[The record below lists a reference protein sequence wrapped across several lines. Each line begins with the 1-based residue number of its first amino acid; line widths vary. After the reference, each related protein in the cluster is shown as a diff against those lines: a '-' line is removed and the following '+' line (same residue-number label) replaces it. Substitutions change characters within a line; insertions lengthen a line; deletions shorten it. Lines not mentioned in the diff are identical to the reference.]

1 MNLFL
6 NPKVIALAV
15 LASLAPFAIDTY
27 LPGFHIIATDL
38 SSTPAYVQQ
47 SLTFYLIP
55 YTIMTLFHGAISD
68 SIGRIMTIKW
78 GLALFFFASIGCAV
92 ATSVEQLWFFRAL
105 QGIGGGAG
113 NVVARAMVRD
123 LYEGAQAQRVMATI
137 QIIFGIAPAVAPI
150 FGGFLLDYGWQSIF
164 VFLALYAGIAIYFSS
179 RVLPETMLLKDRL
192 PFDLKSIASR
202 YRTIFKNKEFL
213 FLILSLSANFSAFFL
228 YVLASP
234 IFLID
239 LLGFTEKQ
247 FAYLFVPT
255 VCGMIIGSFIAKKT
269 AGVINPSRVTRF
281 GYFWMLLIVLSNL
294 IYCYFFDNNPIFNIG
309 FIALYNIGMAAIM
322 PIISI
327 AALDCFPKAR
337 GTAASAQA
345 FMQMFFSSAVAG
357 VIVPICWFSTFGLS
371 LGLFFILIFGLFCIT
386 RTKLWL
392 IEVSPKNV

>member
-6 NPKVIALAV
+6 NPKVIALAI

-27 LPGFHIIATDL
+27 LPGFHIIASDL
-38 SSTPAYVQQ
+38 LSTPSYVQQ

-55 YTIMTLFHGAISD
+55 YTVMTLFHGAISD
-68 SIGRIMTIKW
+68 SIGRITTIKW
-78 GLALFFFASIGCAV
+78 GLALFFFASIGCALS
-92 ATSVEQLWFFRAL
+92 TSVEELWFFRAL

-150 FGGFLLDYGWQSIF
+150 VGGFLLDYEWQSIF
-164 VFLALYAGIAIYFSS
+164 IFLALYAGIAIFLSS
-179 RVLPETMLLKDRL
+179 RILPETMPLKDRL
-192 PFDLKSIASR
+192 PFDLKSISKR
-202 YRTIFKNKEFL
+202 YRTIFKDKEFI
-213 FLILSLSANFSAFFL
+213 FLILSISANFSAFFL

-239 LLGFTEKQ
+239 LLGFSEKQ

-269 AGVINPSRVTRF
+269 AGVISPSKVTKF
-281 GYFWMLLIVLSNL
+281 GYFWMALITISNVVF
-294 IYCYFFDNNPIFNIG
+294 CYFFDNNPIVNIG

-337 GTAASAQA
+337 GTAASGQA
-345 FMQMFFSSAVAG
+345 FMQMLFSSAVAG

-371 LGLFFILIFGLFCIT
+371 LGLFFILMFGLVCIT
-386 RTKLWL
+386 RTKLWA
-392 IEVSPKNV
+392 

>member
-38 SSTPAYVQQ
+38 SSTPAYIQQ

-78 GLALFFFASIGCAV
+78 GLALFFFASIGCAL

-164 VFLALYAGIAIYFSS
+164 IFLALYAATAIFFSS

-202 YRTIFKNKEFL
+202 YRRIFKDKEFL

-234 IFLID
+234 VFLID

-255 VCGMIIGSFIAKKT
+255 VCGMIMGSLIAKKT
-269 AGVINPSRVTRF
+269 AGVINPSRVIRF
-281 GYFWMLLIVLSNL
+281 GYFWMLLMALSNL
-294 IYCYFFDNNPIFNIG
+294 IYCYFIDNNPIFNIG

-337 GTAASAQA
+337 GTAASGQA

-371 LGLFFILIFGLFCIT
+371 LGLFIILIFGLFCIT
-386 RTKLWL
+386 RTKLWAY
-392 IEVSPKNV
+392 KNKL

>member
-6 NPKVIALAV
+6 NPKVIALAI

-27 LPGFHIIATDL
+27 LPGFHIIASDL
-38 SSTPAYVQQ
+38 LSTPSYVQQ

-55 YTIMTLFHGAISD
+55 YTVMTLFHGAISD
-68 SIGRIMTIKW
+68 SIGRITTIKW
-78 GLALFFFASIGCAV
+78 GLALFFFASIGCALS
-92 ATSVEQLWFFRAL
+92 TSIEELWFFRAL

-150 FGGFLLDYGWQSIF
+150 VGGFLLDYEWQSIF
-164 VFLALYAGIAIYFSS
+164 IFLALYAGIAIFLSS
-179 RVLPETMLLKDRL
+179 RILPETMPLKDRL
-192 PFDLKSIASR
+192 PFDLKSISKR
-202 YRTIFKNKEFL
+202 YRTIFKDKEFI
-213 FLILSLSANFSAFFL
+213 FLILSISANFSAFFL

-239 LLGFTEKQ
+239 LLGFSEKQ

-269 AGVINPSRVTRF
+269 AGVISPSKVTRF
-281 GYFWMLLIVLSNL
+281 GYFWMALITISNVVF
-294 IYCYFFDNNPIFNIG
+294 CYFFDNNPIVNIG

-337 GTAASAQA
+337 GTAASGQA
-345 FMQMFFSSAVAG
+345 FMQMLFSSAVAG
-357 VIVPICWFSTFGLS
+357 IIVPICWFSTFGLS
-371 LGLFFILIFGLFCIT
+371 LGLFFILMFGLVCIT
-386 RTKLWL
+386 RTKLWA
-392 IEVSPKNV
+392 

>member
-6 NPKVIALAV
+6 NPKVITLAV

-27 LPGFHIIATDL
+27 LPGFHIIASDL
-38 SSTPAYVQQ
+38 LSTPSYVQQ

-55 YTIMTLFHGAISD
+55 YTVMTLFHGAISD
-68 SIGRIMTIKW
+68 SIGRITTIKW
-78 GLALFFFASIGCAV
+78 GLALFFFASIGCALS
-92 ATSVEQLWFFRAL
+92 TSVEELWFFRAL

-150 FGGFLLDYGWQSIF
+150 VGGFLLDYEWQSIF
-164 VFLALYAGIAIYFSS
+164 IFLALYAGIAIFLSS
-179 RVLPETMLLKDRL
+179 KILPETMPLKDRL
-192 PFDLKSIASR
+192 PFDLKSISKR
-202 YRTIFKNKEFL
+202 YRTIFKDKEFI
-213 FLILSLSANFSAFFL
+213 FLILSISANFSAFFL

-239 LLGFTEKQ
+239 LLGFSEKQ

-269 AGVINPSRVTRF
+269 AGVISPSKVTRF
-281 GYFWMLLIVLSNL
+281 GYFWMALITISNVVF
-294 IYCYFFDNNPIFNIG
+294 CFFFDNNPIVNIG

-327 AALDCFPKAR
+327 AALDCFPKSR
-337 GTAASAQA
+337 GTAASGQA
-345 FMQMFFSSAVAG
+345 FMQMLFSSAVAG

-371 LGLFFILIFGLFCIT
+371 LGLFFILMFGLVCIT
-386 RTKLWL
+386 RTKLWA
-392 IEVSPKNV
+392 

>member
-1 MNLFL
+1 MNLFI

-47 SLTFYLIP
+47 SLTLYLIP

-68 SIGRIMTIKW
+68 SIGRITTIKW
-78 GLALFFFASIGCAV
+78 GLVLFFFASIGCAV

-164 VFLALYAGIAIYFSS
+164 IFLALYAAIAIYFSS

-192 PFDLKSIASR
+192 PFDLKSIATR
-202 YRTIFKNKEFL
+202 YRTIFKDKEFL
-213 FLILSLSANFSAFFL
+213 LLILSLSANFSAFFL

-234 IFLID
+234 VFLID

-255 VCGMIIGSFIAKKT
+255 VFGMIIGSFIAKKT
-269 AGVINPSRVTRF
+269 AGVINLSRVTRF
-281 GYFWMLLIVLSNL
+281 GYFWMLLIALSNL

-309 FIALYNIGMAAIM
+309 FIALYNIGMATIM

-337 GTAASAQA
+337 GTAASGQA

-371 LGLFFILIFGLFCIT
+371 LGLFLILIFGLFCIT
-386 RTKLWL
+386 RTKLWTYRSKL
-392 IEVSPKNV
+392 

>member
-1 MNLFL
+1 MSLFL

-78 GLALFFFASIGCAV
+78 GLALFFFASIGCALS
-92 ATSVEQLWFFRAL
+92 TSVEQLWFFRAL

-137 QIIFGIAPAVAPI
+137 QIMFGIAPAVAPI

-164 VFLALYAGIAIYFSS
+164 VFLALYAGIAIYFGSK
-179 RVLPETMLLKDRL
+179 VLPETMLLKDRL
-192 PFDLKSIASR
+192 PFDLKSIAIR
-202 YRTIFKNKEFL
+202 YRSIFKDKEFVL
-213 FLILSLSANFSAFFL
+213 LILSLSANFSAFFL

-234 IFLID
+234 VFLID

-269 AGVINPSRVTRF
+269 AGVINPARVTKF
-281 GYFWMLLIVLSNL
+281 GYFWMLLMALSNL
-294 IYCYFFDNNPIFNIG
+294 IFCYFFDNNPIFNIG
-309 FIALYNIGMAAIM
+309 FIALYNIGMATIM

-337 GTAASAQA
+337 GTAASGQA
-345 FMQMFFSSAVAG
+345 FMQMFFSSTVAG

-371 LGLFFILIFGLFCIT
+371 LGLFFILIFGFICIT
-386 RTKLWL
+386 QTKLWT
-392 IEVSPKNV
+392 S

>member
-68 SIGRIMTIKW
+68 SIGRITTIKW
-78 GLALFFFASIGCAV
+78 GLTLFFFASIGCAV

-164 VFLALYAGIAIYFSS
+164 IFLALYAGIAIYFSS

-192 PFDLKSIASR
+192 PFDIKSIATR
-202 YRTIFKNKEFL
+202 YSTIFKNKEFL
-213 FLILSLSANFSAFFL
+213 LLILSLSANFSAFFL

-269 AGVINPSRVTRF
+269 AGVINPSRVARL
-281 GYFWMLLIVLSNL
+281 GYFWMFLIALSNL
-294 IYCYFFDNNPIFNIG
+294 IYCYLFDNNPTFNIG

-337 GTAASAQA
+337 GTAASGQA

-371 LGLFFILIFGLFCIT
+371 LGLFLILIFGLFCIT
-386 RTKLWL
+386 RTKLWAYR
-392 IEVSPKNV
+392 SKF

>member
-337 GTAASAQA
+337 GTAASGQA

-386 RTKLWL
+386 RTSLWAYRSKL
-392 IEVSPKNV
+392 

>member
-1 MNLFL
+1 MNLFI

-164 VFLALYAGIAIYFSS
+164 IFLALYAAIAIYFSS

-202 YRTIFKNKEFL
+202 YHRIFKDKEFL

-337 GTAASAQA
+337 GTAASGQA

-386 RTKLWL
+386 RTSLWAYRSKL
-392 IEVSPKNV
+392 

>member
-6 NPKVIALAV
+6 NPKVIVLAI

-27 LPGFHIIATDL
+27 LPGFHIIASDL
-38 SSTPAYVQQ
+38 LSTPSYVQQ

-55 YTIMTLFHGAISD
+55 YTVMTLFHGAISD
-68 SIGRIMTIKW
+68 SIGRITTIKW
-78 GLALFFFASIGCAV
+78 GLALFFFASIGCALS
-92 ATSVEQLWFFRAL
+92 TSIEELWFFRAL

-150 FGGFLLDYGWQSIF
+150 VGGFLLDYEWQSIF
-164 VFLALYAGIAIYFSS
+164 IFLALYAGIAIFLSS
-179 RVLPETMLLKDRL
+179 KILPETMPLKDRL
-192 PFDLKSIASR
+192 PFDLKSISKR
-202 YRTIFKNKEFL
+202 YRIIFKDKEFI
-213 FLILSLSANFSAFFL
+213 FLILSISANFSAFFL

-239 LLGFTEKQ
+239 LLGFSEKQ

-269 AGVINPSRVTRF
+269 AGVISPSKVTRF
-281 GYFWMLLIVLSNL
+281 GYFWMALITISNVVF
-294 IYCYFFDNNPIFNIG
+294 CYFFDNNPIVNIG

-337 GTAASAQA
+337 GTAASGQA
-345 FMQMFFSSAVAG
+345 FMQMLFSSAVAG

-371 LGLFFILIFGLFCIT
+371 LGLFFILMFGLVCIT
-386 RTKLWL
+386 RTKLWA
-392 IEVSPKNV
+392 

>member
-164 VFLALYAGIAIYFSS
+164 IFLALYAAIAIYFSS

-202 YRTIFKNKEFL
+202 YRRIFKDKEFL

-294 IYCYFFDNNPIFNIG
+294 IYCYFFENNPIFNIG

-337 GTAASAQA
+337 GTAASGQA

-371 LGLFFILIFGLFCIT
+371 LGLFLILIFGLFCIT
-386 RTKLWL
+386 RTKLWTYRSK
-392 IEVSPKNV
+392 V

>member
-6 NPKVIALAV
+6 NPKVITLAV

-27 LPGFHIIATDL
+27 LPGFHIIASDL
-38 SSTPAYVQQ
+38 LSTPSYVQQ

-55 YTIMTLFHGAISD
+55 YTVMTLFHGAISD
-68 SIGRIMTIKW
+68 SIGRITTIKW
-78 GLALFFFASIGCAV
+78 GLALFFFASIGCALS
-92 ATSVEQLWFFRAL
+92 TSVEELWFFRAL

-150 FGGFLLDYGWQSIF
+150 VGGFLLDYEWQSIF
-164 VFLALYAGIAIYFSS
+164 IFLALYAGIAIFLSS
-179 RVLPETMLLKDRL
+179 KILPETVPLKDRL
-192 PFDLKSIASR
+192 PFDLKSISKR
-202 YRTIFKNKEFL
+202 YRIIFKDKEFI
-213 FLILSLSANFSAFFL
+213 FLILSISANFSAFFL

-239 LLGFTEKQ
+239 LLGFSEKQ

-269 AGVINPSRVTRF
+269 AGVISPSKVTRF
-281 GYFWMLLIVLSNL
+281 GYFWMALITISNVVF
-294 IYCYFFDNNPIFNIG
+294 CYFFDNNPIVNIG

-337 GTAASAQA
+337 GTAASGQA
-345 FMQMFFSSAVAG
+345 FMQMLFSSAVAG
-357 VIVPICWFSTFGLS
+357 IIVPICWFSTFGLS
-371 LGLFFILIFGLFCIT
+371 LGLFFILMFGLVCIT
-386 RTKLWL
+386 RTKLWA
-392 IEVSPKNV
+392 

>member
-6 NPKVIALAV
+6 NPKVIALAI

-27 LPGFHIIATDL
+27 LPGFHIIASDL
-38 SSTPAYVQQ
+38 LSTPSYVQQ

-55 YTIMTLFHGAISD
+55 YTVMTLFHGAISD
-68 SIGRIMTIKW
+68 SIGRITTIKW
-78 GLALFFFASIGCAV
+78 GLALFFFASIGCALS
-92 ATSVEQLWFFRAL
+92 TSVEELWFFRAL

-150 FGGFLLDYGWQSIF
+150 VGGFLLDYEWQSIF
-164 VFLALYAGIAIYFSS
+164 IFLALYAGIAIFLSS
-179 RVLPETMLLKDRL
+179 KILPETMPLKDRL
-192 PFDLKSIASR
+192 PFDLKSISKR
-202 YRTIFKNKEFL
+202 YRIIFKDKEFI
-213 FLILSLSANFSAFFL
+213 FLILSISANFSAFFL

-239 LLGFTEKQ
+239 LLGFSEKQ

-269 AGVINPSRVTRF
+269 AGVISPSKVTRF
-281 GYFWMLLIVLSNL
+281 GYFWMALITISNVVF
-294 IYCYFFDNNPIFNIG
+294 CYFFDNNPIVNIG

-337 GTAASAQA
+337 GTAASGQA
-345 FMQMFFSSAVAG
+345 FMQMLFSSAVAG
-357 VIVPICWFSTFGLS
+357 IIVPICWFSTFGLS
-371 LGLFFILIFGLFCIT
+371 LGLFFILMFGLVCIT
-386 RTKLWL
+386 RTKLWA
-392 IEVSPKNV
+392 

>member
-164 VFLALYAGIAIYFSS
+164 IFLALYAAIAIYFSS

-202 YRTIFKNKEFL
+202 YRRIFKDKEFL

-255 VCGMIIGSFIAKKT
+255 VCGMIMGSLIAKKT
-269 AGVINPSRVTRF
+269 AGVINPSRVIRF
-281 GYFWMLLIVLSNL
+281 GYFWMLLMALSNL
-294 IYCYFFDNNPIFNIG
+294 IYCYFIDNNPIFNIG

-337 GTAASAQA
+337 GTAASGQA

-357 VIVPICWFSTFGLS
+357 VIVPICWYSTFGLS
-371 LGLFFILIFGLFCIT
+371 LGLFLILIFGLFCIT
-386 RTKLWL
+386 RTKLWAY
-392 IEVSPKNV
+392 KNKL

>member
-1 MNLFL
+1 MNLFI

-78 GLALFFFASIGCAV
+78 GLALFFFASIGCAL

-123 LYEGAQAQRVMATI
+123 LYQGAQAQRVMATI

-164 VFLALYAGIAIYFSS
+164 IFLALYAAIAIYFSS
-179 RVLPETMLLKDRL
+179 RVLPETMLLKNRL
-192 PFDLKSIASR
+192 PFDLKSIATR
-202 YRTIFKNKEFL
+202 YCAIFKNKEFL
-213 FLILSLSANFSAFFL
+213 LLILSLSANFSAFFL

-281 GYFWMLLIVLSNL
+281 GYFGMFLIALSNL

-337 GTAASAQA
+337 GTAASGQA

-386 RTKLWL
+386 RTKLWAYKSKL
-392 IEVSPKNV
+392 

>member
-68 SIGRIMTIKW
+68 SIGRITTIKW
-78 GLALFFFASIGCAV
+78 GLVLFFFASIGCAV

-164 VFLALYAGIAIYFSS
+164 IFLALYAATAIFFSS

-202 YRTIFKNKEFL
+202 YRRIFKDKEFL

-255 VCGMIIGSFIAKKT
+255 VCGMIMGSLIAKKT
-269 AGVINPSRVTRF
+269 AGVINPSRVIRF
-281 GYFWMLLIVLSNL
+281 GYFWMLLMALSNL
-294 IYCYFFDNNPIFNIG
+294 IYCYFIDNNPIFNIG

-337 GTAASAQA
+337 GTAASGQA

-357 VIVPICWFSTFGLS
+357 VIVPICWYSTFGLS
-371 LGLFFILIFGLFCIT
+371 LGLFLILIFGLFCIT
-386 RTKLWL
+386 RTKLWAY
-392 IEVSPKNV
+392 KNKL

>member
-78 GLALFFFASIGCAV
+78 GLALFFFASIGCAL

-164 VFLALYAGIAIYFSS
+164 IFLALYAAIAIYFSS
-179 RVLPETMLLKDRL
+179 RVLPETMLLKNRL
-192 PFDLKSIASR
+192 PFDLKSIATR
-202 YRTIFKNKEFL
+202 YCTIFKNKEFL
-213 FLILSLSANFSAFFL
+213 LLILSLSANFSAFFL

-281 GYFWMLLIVLSNL
+281 GYFGMFLIALSNL

-337 GTAASAQA
+337 GTAASGQA

-386 RTKLWL
+386 RTKLWAYKSKL
-392 IEVSPKNV
+392 

>member
-1 MNLFL
+1 MNLFI

-27 LPGFHIIATDL
+27 LPGFHVIATDL

-78 GLALFFFASIGCAV
+78 GLALFFFASIGCAL

-164 VFLALYAGIAIYFSS
+164 IFLALYAAIAIYFSS
-179 RVLPETMLLKDRL
+179 RVLPETMLLKNRL
-192 PFDLKSIASR
+192 PFDLKSIATR
-202 YRTIFKNKEFL
+202 YCTIFKNKEFL
-213 FLILSLSANFSAFFL
+213 LLILSLSANFSAFFL

-281 GYFWMLLIVLSNL
+281 GYFGMFLIALSNL

-337 GTAASAQA
+337 GTAASGQA

-386 RTKLWL
+386 RTKLWAYKSKL
-392 IEVSPKNV
+392 

>member
-1 MNLFL
+1 MSLFL

-27 LPGFHIIATDL
+27 LPGFHIIAADL
-38 SSTPAYVQQ
+38 YSTPGYVQQ

-78 GLALFFFASIGCAV
+78 GLALFFFASIGCALS
-92 ATSVEQLWFFRAL
+92 TSVEQLWFFRAL

-137 QIIFGIAPAVAPI
+137 QIMFGIAPAVAPI

-192 PFDLKSIASR
+192 PFDLKSIAIR
-202 YRTIFKNKEFL
+202 YRSIFKDKEFL
-213 FLILSLSANFSAFFL
+213 LLILSLSANFSAFFL

-234 IFLID
+234 VFLVD

-269 AGVINPSRVTRF
+269 AGVINPARVTKF
-281 GYFWMLLIVLSNL
+281 GYFWMLLMALSNL
-294 IYCYFFDNNPIFNIG
+294 IFCYFFDNNPIFNIG
-309 FIALYNIGMAAIM
+309 FIALYNIGMATIM

-337 GTAASAQA
+337 GTAASGQA
-345 FMQMFFSSAVAG
+345 FMQMFFSSTVAG

-371 LGLFFILIFGLFCIT
+371 LGLFFILIFGFICIT
-386 RTKLWL
+386 QTKLWT
-392 IEVSPKNV
+392 S

>member
-6 NPKVIALAV
+6 NPKVIALAI

-27 LPGFHIIATDL
+27 LPGFHIIASDL
-38 SSTPAYVQQ
+38 LSTPSYVQQ

-55 YTIMTLFHGAISD
+55 YTVMTLFHGAISD
-68 SIGRIMTIKW
+68 SIGRITTIKW
-78 GLALFFFASIGCAV
+78 GLALFFFASIGCALS
-92 ATSVEQLWFFRAL
+92 TSVEELWFFRAL

-150 FGGFLLDYGWQSIF
+150 VGGFLLDYEWQSIF
-164 VFLALYAGIAIYFSS
+164 IFLALYAGIAIFLSS
-179 RVLPETMLLKDRL
+179 KILPETMPLKDRL
-192 PFDLKSIASR
+192 PFDLKSISKR
-202 YRTIFKNKEFL
+202 YRTIFKDKEFI
-213 FLILSLSANFSAFFL
+213 FLILSISANFSAFFL

-239 LLGFTEKQ
+239 LLGFSEKQ

-269 AGVINPSRVTRF
+269 AGVISPSKVTRF
-281 GYFWMLLIVLSNL
+281 GYFWMALITISNVVF
-294 IYCYFFDNNPIFNIG
+294 CYFFDNNPIVNIG

-337 GTAASAQA
+337 GTAASGQA
-345 FMQMFFSSAVAG
+345 FMQMLFSSAVAG
-357 VIVPICWFSTFGLS
+357 IIVPICWFSTFGLS
-371 LGLFFILIFGLFCIT
+371 LGLFFILMFGLVCIT
-386 RTKLWL
+386 RTKLWA
-392 IEVSPKNV
+392 